1 MEWKMNRNFVVEL
14 KVNGIRVNRT
24 VSAPNGGTAA
34 SKASLEVG
42 HENPR
47 AKVDVV
53 KAYPSLTR

>member
-1 MEWKMNRNFVVEL
+1 MNHNFVVEL

-42 HENPR
+42 HEHPK